1 MKNFLMKILHMIY
14 VFGRGVNGNKEE
26 FSHIES
32 DTDLQVIRN
41 EKNFESEI
49 FSSPIK
55 KGVDI
60 Y

>member
-32 DTDLQVIRN
+32 DTDL
-41 EKNFESEI
+41 
-49 FSSPIK
+49 
-55 KGVDI
+55 
-60 Y
+60 